1 MDKKFFTKKELL
13 EHSNKL
19 IANSKY
25 ANSIFGTS
33 LHSLFDAY
41 ISHFPNLNKE
51 DIKELRHKGVQYLNT
66 LSFNKNYVKFIDF
79 MVVYAAIKSLDSSL
93 KKLKDIEKKAFEFYK
108 SLTNNFPSNETQDM
122 WAEDLSMTAATIASS
137 INNEFYDVSFIHDS
151 ITEYMFMYTLL
162 YLFSYYRNNCQLTT
176 KEKQELL
183 TAYINNERQS
193 I

>member
-1 MDKKFFTKKELL
+1 MDKKLFTKKELL

-33 LHSLFDAY
+33 LQSLFDVY

-51 DIKELRHKGVQYLNT
+51 DIKELKNKGVQHLNT

-93 KKLKDIEKKAFEFYK
+93 KKLKDIEKKSFEFYK
-108 SLTNNFPSNETQDM
+108 SLTNNFPSDDTQDM
-122 WAEDLSMTAATIASS
+122 WAEDLSMAATTIASA

-162 YLFSYYRNNCQLTT
+162 YLFRYYRNNCQLTT

-183 TAYINNERQS
+183 TAYINNERKS